1 MRVDVRRL
9 LIVFGFER
17 ANEALYDLALVGRIE
32 LHDADIAK
40 RCFARLLLET
50 ERQPNRAELDRLSSP
65 ALRNASLGECLRDA
79 QPLPLERVGRDHIHL
94 AETGDASCDR
104 GEVVHIATE
113 ADITQD
119 FPAERLERVSEDLR
133 ITDARIGVFVEQ
145 HCRAR
150 VEALVSISGDVDAL
164 HDLVG
169 HDAKR
174 PRVAGIGDFDRGG
187 ACVEKRHLRLL
198 HEPVRC
204 LACPVRQS
212 MNPVLTSQTARRS

>member
-1 MRVDVRRL
+1 M
-9 LIVFGFER
+9 
-17 ANEALYDLALVGRIE
+17 
-32 LHDADIAK
+32 
-40 RCFARLLLET
+40 
-50 ERQPNRAELDRLSSP
+50 S
-65 ALRNASLGECLRDA
+65 
-79 QPLPLERVGRDHIHL
+79 
-94 AETGDASCDR
+94 
-104 GEVVHIATE
+104 TE

-133 ITDARIGVFVEQ
+133 ITDSCIGVFVEQ

-150 VEALVSISGDVDAL
+150 VEALVSIGGDVDAL

-198 HEPVRC
+198 HERHNCKRGVRALFAERDLRLVLLQEPLGCLRRGERTACRILVLNLEPVAVDSGLVDLLNRQ
-204 LACPVRQS
+204 LDALLVLYAKVR
-212 MNPVLTSQTARRS
+212 TRS